1 MRTRNF
7 ALIAAALLLVS
18 GCGHTEKKQART
30 AGHRLAAGTKAGAKA
45 GARARTAPAPP
56 QRPPAQRR
64 IDCDRLKCVALTFDD
79 GPGPYT
85 NGLLDVLKK
94 DGVRATFFVLGQNA
108 RSFPAMVRREV
119 MEGHEVGDHSW
130 DHPQLTGLSAAAVK
144 SQIQRTQD
152 AITRASGGVK
162 PTIMRPPYG
171 ATNRRVGQ
179 TIGMPLILWSVD
191 TEDWRYL
198 NTARDTRVGIK
209 EPKPGGVILFHDIHK
224 PSVKAIPA
232 VIEGLKKRGFTFVTV
247 SELFEGRQLKPGQT
261 YSERMAPKPASPA
274 PVTASP
280 PPSGSPAGPAPS
292 PSKSRPQ
299 QAEGH

>member
-1 MRTRNF
+1 MVRTRNF

-30 AGHRLAAGTKAGAKA
+30 AGHRLSAGGK
-45 GARARTAPAPP
+45 ARAAQAPP
-56 QRPPAQRR
+56 QRPPAQRK

-94 DGVRATFFVLGQNA
+94 EGVRATFFIIGQNVHG
-108 RSFPAMVRREV
+108 FPSAVRREV

-130 DHPQLTGLSAAAVK
+130 DHPQLTAMSPAAVK

-171 ATNRRVGQ
+171 ATNKRVGQ

-209 EPKPGGVILFHDIHK
+209 EPKPGGIILFHDIHK

-247 SELFEGRQLKPGQT
+247 SELFEGRQLTPGQT
-261 YSERMAPKPASPA
+261 YSERMPPKPASPA

-280 PPSGSPAGPAPS
+280 PPTGSPAGPQPS
-292 PSKSRPQ
+292 QSRPQ

>member
-1 MRTRNF
+1 MRIRTF
-7 ALIAAALLLVS
+7 AIIAAGLLLVS
-18 GCGHTEKKQART
+18 GCGHAEKRQART
-30 AGHRLAAGTKAGAKA
+30 AGHQVAAGKK
-45 GARARTAPAPP
+45 ARTAPHL
-56 QRPPAQRR
+56 QQPPAQRK
-64 IDCDRLKCVALTFDD
+64 IDCDRTKCVALTFDD

-94 DGVRATFFVLGQNA
+94 EGVRATFFLIGQNVA
-108 RSFPAMVRREV
+108 AFPAAVRREV
-119 MEGHEVGDHSW
+119 MEGHEIGDHSW
-130 DHPQLTGLSAAAVK
+130 NHPQLTAMSLPAVK
-144 SQIQRTQD
+144 TQIQRTQD
-152 AITRASGGVK
+152 AITKASGGIK

-171 ATNRRVGQ
+171 ATNKRVGQ

-209 EPKPGGVILFHDIHK
+209 EPQAGGIILFHDIHK

-232 VIEGLKKRGFTFVTV
+232 VIAGLKKRGFTFVTV
-247 SELFEGRQLKPGQT
+247 SELFQNRQLKPGQT
-261 YSERMAPKPASPA
+261 YSELLPPKTASPA

-280 PPSGSPAGPAPS
+280 PPPGSPAGPAPS
-292 PSKSRPQ
+292 KSGPAPSKSGPGQQ